1 MIALDSNVLIAA
13 HRREHP
19 LHSRAMSRILQIAEG
34 DLPWC
39 LPVFCLAEFLRVLTH
54 PRVFTPPTSLEVVLA
69 FIDGL
74 LESPTIRVLFP
85 GDQFWYHLRS
95 KAINGD
101 ARGNLIFDAQIAA
114 LCQEFGAMDLVT
126 ADRDFTRF
134 GGLRPDFL

>member
-1 MIALDSNVLIAA
+1 
-13 HRREHP
+13 
-19 LHSRAMSRILQIAEG
+19 MSRILQTAES

-39 LPVFCLAEFLRVLTH
+39 LPVFCMAEFLRVVTH
-54 PRVFTPPTSLEVVLA
+54 PRVFTPPTSLEVALA
-69 FIDGL
+69 CIDEL
-74 LESPTIRVLFP
+74 LESPTIRVLSP

-95 KAINGD
+95 MAIEGD

>member
-13 HRREHP
+13 HRSEHP
-19 LHSRAMSRILQIAEG
+19 LHSRSMSRILQMAES

-39 LPVFCLAEFLRVLTH
+39 LPVFCLAEFLRVVTH
-54 PRVFTPPTSLEVVLA
+54 PRVFTPPTSLEVALA
-69 FIDGL
+69 FIDEL
-74 LESPTIRVLFP
+74 LESPTIRVLSP

-95 KAINGD
+95 MAIEGD